1 MEEQIA
7 QIKANSNV
15 FASASIRGVQ
25 GGFVVAG
32 QLQYQDK
39 TTKGI
44 VLTENAEGV
53 ASSAENAAQM
63 SLNYLRSGSFDSAQT
78 AAPAA
83 DTTQGNMFGG
93 SQPSTI

>member
-7 QIKANSNV
+7 QIKSNSNA

-32 QLQYQDK
+32 QMQYQDK
-39 TTKGI
+39 ATKGI

-53 ASSAENAAQM
+53 SSSPEQATQM
-63 SLNYLRSGSFDSAQT
+63 CLNYLRSGTFDGTPVSQT
-78 AAPAA
+78 VQTDTSQANMFAPA
-83 DTTQGNMFGG
+83 
-93 SQPSTI
+93 TI